1 MGKRRIRTIRAI
13 FVGVVLILCLAGCEK
28 HSSSS
33 DTIASVELIEDQ
45 STIPI
50 INQETPTSQVDREQS
65 AVDSK
70 TDQVDSAPEEAE
82 QLKSG
87 EFEDKDVRD
96 LAEQK
101 ETRVIV
107 PENSSEPAASG
118 TVATVEATTAQE
130 VLTKSVE
137 LSENLEPVSITI
149 TATGDC
155 TLGMTQTHSYENSF
169 DEVYDNNGGAG
180 YFFENVRDIF
190 EQDDMTIINLEC
202 SLTTSTDRQD
212 KQWNLKGKPE
222 YIDVLTCSSIE
233 AVSMGNNHRLD
244 YGESGFEET
253 VKLLEDAK
261 IVYAYDARVG
271 IYETKGISIGIVS
284 VNEHYDGELVEE
296 FLQQGI
302 AQLKEEEVD
311 LILACCHW
319 GIEGTGR
326 LDDYQVEL
334 GYKCIDW
341 GADLV
346 IGNHPHVLQGVNQ
359 YKDKYIV
366 YSLGNFCF
374 GGNKNPKDKDT
385 MIFQQTFTF
394 TNGELITDDN
404 IRIIPCSISSV
415 KNKNNYKPTPVT
427 GKEAER
433 IIEKVNRYSKEFHIQ
448 FDKEGFLR

>member
-1 MGKRRIRTIRAI
+1 MQKRKGKKLMENRWIKRIRVIL
-13 FVGVVLILCLAGCEK
+13 VGAVLMLGLVGCDK
-28 HSSSS
+28 HIPSS
-33 DTIASVELIEDQ
+33 DAIASEELVGDQ
-45 STIPI
+45 STIPSI
-50 INQETPTSQVDREQS
+50 LQEAPLDQADQEQS
-65 AVDSK
+65 VVDSQ
-70 TDQVDSAPEEAE
+70 TESGDFASEEAK
-82 QLKSG
+82 QIVSG
-87 EFEDKDVRD
+87 EFAENEVSSKVETEELTEMSQENPSDQADQETAAADQED
-96 LAEQK
+96 
-101 ETRVIV
+101 
-107 PENSSEPAASG
+107 P
-118 TVATVEATTAQE
+118 
-130 VLTKSVE
+130 TKSV
-137 LSENLEPVSITI
+137 EPVSITI

-155 TLGMTQTHSYENSF
+155 TLGTTQTHSYENSF
-169 DEVYDNNGGAG
+169 DEVYDNNGGPE

-190 EQDDMTIINLEC
+190 EEDDMTMINLEC

-233 AVSMGNNHRLD
+233 TVSMGNNHRLD

-253 VKLLEDAK
+253 VKLLEDAE

-284 VNEHYDGELVEE
+284 VNEHYDGTLVEE

-302 AQLKEEEVD
+302 NQLKEEEVD

-319 GIEGTGR
+319 GIEGTGS

-346 IGNHPHVLQGVNQ
+346 IGNHPHVLQGVNK

-394 TNGELITDDN
+394 ENGELTPDDN

-415 KNKNNYKPTPVT
+415 KNKNNYQPTPAT

-433 IIEKVNRYSKEFHIQ
+433 IIEKVNKYSKVFHIQ
-448 FDKEGFLR
+448 FDREGYLR